1 MAIKLTSLAAQNPWW
16 KGDKWTKED
25 HDLKKIDFILHRKKV
40 DTGGVTIIRGIRRS
54 GKTVYAKMLIEDMI
68 KKGVNPR
75 KILYISCDRYTDRE
89 IKNIVNEF
97 LIRYDEAYVF
107 LDEITYL
114 KDWNILLKEFAE
126 RVDMKIVATGSNP
139 VEIKKYSERLPGRGV
154 EGNEYYMNPLSFRQY
169 LKNVEK
175 INIPEF
181 DALSPGVED
190 LIPYFDTT
198 QRRFYSYILTGGFP
212 DAIREYEKHEKISD
226 ETLEMLIRVILGT
239 ISKEGRSEEVAR
251 EIFENIMNAG
261 TGRTDYTSIGAN
273 LNVHH
278 NTVRDYLETM
288 ESARILYVLRA
299 WDISRKRHSPRKQK
313 KVVFQST
320 LIPIALH
327 RYLEGGSWDD
337 TLNFVDENMEWL
349 VESLVAS
356 HITWSE
362 EIPVMREKHS
372 FGGFFYG
379 RKECDYVLLKNGGF
393 YGFETKYGK
402 VEKNRYPFDTL
413 YLSRD
418 TLDKDTIPVS
428 LFLAG
433 LKKSEK
439 SI

>member
-1 MAIKLTSLAAQNPWW
+1 MAIKLASLAAQNPWW
-16 KGDKWTKED
+16 KGGNWTKED
-25 HDLKKIDFILHRKKV
+25 PDLKKIDFVLHRKKV
-40 DTGGVTIIRGIRRS
+40 ETRGATIIRGIRRS
-54 GKTVYAKMLIEDMI
+54 GKTVYAKMLIENMI

-75 KILYISCDRYTDRE
+75 KILYISCDRYTSRE

-126 RVDMKIVATGSNP
+126 RGQMEIVATGSNP
-139 VEIKKYSERLPGRGV
+139 VEIKRYSERLPGRGV

-175 INIPEF
+175 IQLPGFN
-181 DALSPGVED
+181 ALSPDVEG
-190 LIPYFDTT
+190 LVPHFDTI
-198 QRRFYSYILTGGFP
+198 QRRFYSYIFTGGFP
-212 DAIREYEKHEKISD
+212 DAIREYEKHGKISD
-226 ETLEMLIRVILGT
+226 ETLEMLVRVILGT
-239 ISKEGRSEEVAR
+239 ISKEGKSEEVAR
-251 EIFENIMNAG
+251 EILENIMNAG
-261 TGRTDYTSIGAN
+261 TSRTDYTNIAASLG
-273 LNVHH
+273 VHH
-278 NTVRDYLETM
+278 NTVRDHLETM
-288 ESARILYVLRA
+288 ESARILYVLQA
-299 WDISRKRHSPRKQK
+299 WDISKKRHSHRKQK

-372 FGGFFYG
+372 FGGFFYN
-379 RKECDYVLLKNGGF
+379 RKECDYVLLKNGRF

-402 VEKNRYPFDTL
+402 VEKSKYPFDTL
-413 YLSRD
+413 YLSHD
-418 TLDKDTIPVS
+418 TLDRDTIPAS

-439 SI
+439 CI